1 MQTDTSKL
9 PLPGDPH
16 PVLFDHAV
24 HLAAAFVANGS
35 IRLSESKSEN
45 VIARDKLA
53 RLIADM
59 YDVLS
64 AANEQRLN
72 NAHR

>member
-1 MQTDTSKL
+1 MQNNLEKL

-16 PVLFDHAV
+16 PALFDQAV

-45 VIARDKLA
+45 VLARDKLA

-64 AANEQRLN
+64 AANQHRLD